1 MSESDDSCEFEP
13 DWVKPANDRK
23 TPYSDDEIDRFVD
36 DFILGLEK
44 REWDSMKSKY
54 GEKKAR
60 ERIRAGFIGLDENN
74 IINMTPTGP
83 MN

>member
-1 MSESDDSCEFEP
+1 MSESDGSGDSEP
-13 DWVKPANDRK
+13 DWVNPANDRK
-23 TPYSDDEIDRFVD
+23 TPYSEEEIDRFVD
-36 DFILGLEK
+36 DFILGLDK
-44 REWDSMKSKY
+44 QEWVSIKLKY

-60 ERIRAGFIGLDENN
+60 ERIRAGFIGMDENN